1 MCGSVSLRL
10 CARAFLSPSR
20 SVSLFVC
27 VREKERRRDGW
38 RERGKEKVIV
48 VHAYAVPLSKSAYP
62 AKTEPDTTSCMACD
76 PPSRYRK
83 KVYISKGEINVVY
96 HVCNITIRV
105 LVLL

>member
-1 MCGSVSLRL
+1 VWQCVFAFVCACVSLSL
-10 CARAFLSPSR
+10 SLCLSVCVCARE
-20 SVSLFVC
+20 
-27 VREKERRRDGW
+27 REKERW
-38 RERGKEKVIV
+38 LERERGKEKVIV

-62 AKTEPDTTSCMACD
+62 AKTEPDATSCMACD
-76 PPSRYRK
+76 PLSRYRK